1 MPDLTITLP
10 LPPREL
16 SPVFDVFIAGVPK
29 GQPRARAFARNM
41 GGKVVARMYDAGTAE
56 AWKSEIANGI
66 RDVRPATPLDG
77 PLAVDIT
84 FYMPRPKSLMR
95 RKDPDGPMLYTAKP
109 DRDNLDKAVL
119 DALTRLSVWR
129 DDAQVCGGSVW
140 KWYAAKDGITGA
152 RLRVSRIQLESEA
165 K

>member
-10 LPPREL
+10 LSL
-16 SPVFDVFIAGVPK
+16 VFDVFIPGVPK

-41 GGKVVARMYDAGTAE
+41 GGKTVARMYDSNTAE
-56 AWKSEIANGI
+56 AWKSEIAIGI
-66 RDVRPATPLDG
+66 RDVRPATPLEG
-77 PLAVDIT
+77 PLVVDLT
-84 FYMPRPKSLMR
+84 FIMPRPKSLMR
-95 RKDPDGPMLYTAKP
+95 KKDPDGQIPYDRTP

-140 KWYAAKDGITGA
+140 KFYAAKDGRTGA
-152 RLRVSRIQLESEA
+152 RLRVLTITQLESEA